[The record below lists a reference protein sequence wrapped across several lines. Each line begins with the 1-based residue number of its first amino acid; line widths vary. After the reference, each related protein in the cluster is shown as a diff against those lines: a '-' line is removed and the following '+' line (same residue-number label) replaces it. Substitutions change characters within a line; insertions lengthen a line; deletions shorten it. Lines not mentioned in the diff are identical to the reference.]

1 MICSVD
7 GASPAA
13 AIGRAADSAADSG
26 VVCSGLAGY
35 SRAPVVQEALAH
47 LERSVRHSYFLH
59 GPCAVRDFLQVL
71 LADRPH
77 EVFTVVFLDSQ
88 NQVID
93 ALEMFRGSL
102 TQTSVY
108 PREVVIESLARQANG
123 VILAHNHPSG
133 SPDPSTADI
142 TLTKTLQSALSLV
155 DVRVLDH
162 FIVTRSGLVSLAE
175 RGLI

>member
-1 MICSVD
+1 MDSSCSSG
-7 GASPAA
+7 GAAVAA
-13 AIGRAADSAADSG
+13 SSASAPS
-26 VVCSGLAGY
+26 VVCSGLPTY
-35 SRAPVVQEALAH
+35 SRAPVVQEALSH

-77 EVFTVVFLDSQ
+77 EVFTVVFLDAQ

-108 PREVVIESLARQANG
+108 PREVVIESLARQASG

-133 SPDPSTADI
+133 SPEPSTADI
-142 TLTKTLQSALSLV
+142 ALTKTLQSALSLV

>member
-1 MICSVD
+1 MTCLCSSG
-7 GASPAA
+7 GAAVGATSRSAS
-13 AIGRAADSAADSG
+13 DST
-26 VVCSGLAGY
+26 VVCSGLSTY

-47 LERSVRHSYFLH
+47 LERSVRQSYFLS

-77 EVFTVVFLDSQ
+77 EVFTVVFLDAQ

-142 TLTKTLQSALSLV
+142 ALTKTLQAALSLV

-162 FIVTRSGLVSLAE
+162 FIVTRSGLFSLAE

>member
-1 MICSVD
+1 MTCLCSSG
-7 GASPAA
+7 GAAVGTLS
-13 AIGRAADSAADSG
+13 RAGSDSTVA
-26 VVCSGLAGY
+26 CSGLTTY

-47 LERSVRHSYFLH
+47 LERSVRNSYFMT

-77 EVFTVVFLDSQ
+77 EVFTVVFVDAQ

-108 PREVVIESLARQANG
+108 PREVVIESLARQASG

-133 SPDPSTADI
+133 SPEPSTADI
-142 TLTKTLQSALSLV
+142 ALTKTLQSALSLV

-162 FIVTRSGLVSLAE
+162 FIITRSGLVSLAE

>member
-1 MICSVD
+1 MTCLCSS
-7 GASPAA
+7 GGSAA
-13 AIGRAADSAADSG
+13 ATRSAPDST
-26 VVCSGLAGY
+26 VVCSGLSTY

-47 LERSVRHSYFLH
+47 LERSVRHSYFLY
-59 GPCAVRDFLQVL
+59 GPCAVRDFLLVL

-142 TLTKTLQSALSLV
+142 ALTKTLQSALSLV

>member
-1 MICSVD
+1 MTCLCSSSGSAV
-7 GASPAA
+7 ATLSVS
-13 AIGRAADSAADSG
+13 DSTVVFSG
-26 VVCSGLAGY
+26 PSNYV
-35 SRAPVVQEALAH
+35 RAPVVQEARTH
-47 LERSVRHSYFLH
+47 LERSVRHSLFLH

-77 EVFTVVFLDSQ
+77 EVFTVVFLDAQ

-108 PREVVIESLARQANG
+108 PREVVIESLARQASG

-133 SPDPSTADI
+133 APEPSTADI

>member
-1 MICSVD
+1 MDGSCSSG
-7 GASPAA
+7 GAVVAA
-13 AIGRAADSAADSG
+13 SSACESS
-26 VVCSGLAGY
+26 VVCSVLPTY
-35 SRAPVVQEALAH
+35 SRAPVVQEALSH

-77 EVFTVVFLDSQ
+77 EVFTVVFLDAQ

-93 ALEMFRGSL
+93 AQEMFRGSL

-133 SPDPSTADI
+133 SPEPSTADI
-142 TLTKTLQSALSLV
+142 ALTKTLQSALSLV

>member
-1 MICSVD
+1 MTCFCSSGGPSV
-7 GASPAA
+7 ATVS
-13 AIGRAADSAADSG
+13 RAVSDST
-26 VVCSGLAGY
+26 VVCSGLSTY

-47 LERSVRHSYFLH
+47 LARSVRHSYFLS

-77 EVFTVVFLDSQ
+77 EVFTVVFLDAQ

-142 TLTKTLQSALSLV
+142 ALTKTLQSALSLV